1 MIEKIGGAHG
11 HELYEVVFV
20 FGRQLLEALSE
31 ESKFFEITRIERGG
45 IRRNHAQNRF
55 HEAAHRDHRLAE
67 FFVGF
72 GVELRVALDFAAGFG
87 VIIDAPE
94 VIAVGHGRE
103 SAVERKN
110 FQAVAREIEVAN
122 NFRAKKRDDVRKNG
136 KFEAGN
142 DFFGD
147 SGAAENVAAFENKD
161 FLPRFREVSRIDEAV
176 VAATDDNNVV
186 ALRHEDWCESPAGK
200 TNAERV
206 EAFYRCG

>member
-1 MIEKIGGAHG
+1 MK
-11 HELYEVVFV
+11 
-20 FGRQLLEALSE
+20 ALSE
-31 ESKFFEITRIERGG
+31 ECELFQITRIERGG
-45 IRRNHAQNRF
+45 IGRNHAQNRL

-72 GVELRVALDFAAGFG
+72 GVELRVALDFAARFG
-87 VIIDAPE
+87 VIVDAPE

-110 FQAVAREIEVAN
+110 FEAVAREIEVAN

-147 SGAAENVAAFENKD
+147 GGAAENVAAFENED
-161 FLPRFREVSRIDEAV
+161 FLPCFGEVSRIDEAV
-176 VAATDDNNVV
+176 VAATDDNYVV